1 MLQALYEIF
10 AMNYEKNPSASERA
24 KQILLTDYPYSSYAE
39 FARNPRNSSFVKS
52 NVDAENAYQTAFT
65 LYEGERFDESRLMI
79 EQSVARF
86 PNDALIPKFA
96 LLNAF
101 IAGKTSGKEVMIL
114 QLEQIALN
122 YGKTPEGERAKQMLI
137 WLKSDLKVQMTDDR
151 GNVLK
156 QPRKPAEN
164 KVPASATN
172 PPAVSQNEIE
182 QKQAEEEMQK
192 VMQQREDIR
201 RQVEGQNKPKE
212 KK

>member
-1 MLQALYEIF
+1 
-10 AMNYEKNPSASERA
+10 
-24 KQILLTDYPYSSYAE
+24 
-39 FARNPRNSSFVKS
+39 
-52 NVDAENAYQTAFT
+52 
-65 LYEGERFDESRLMI
+65 
-79 EQSVARF
+79 
-86 PNDALIPKFA
+86 
-96 LLNAF
+96 
-101 IAGKTSGKEVMIL
+101 
-114 QLEQIALN
+114 
-122 YGKTPEGERAKQMLI
+122 
-137 WLKSDLKVQMTDDR
+137 MTDDR